1 MLASFGA
8 TITKTASYDTVRIW
22 TIQDSSYLIVAA
34 RYQLAISL
42 FRSGDM
48 GGLLVAGLIEDYKLE
63 ELRSMPVKMIAKICE
78 CFRSLSRD

>member
-8 TITKTASYDTVRIW
+8 VITKTASYDTVRIW

-42 FRSGDM
+42 FRSADM
-48 GGLLVAGLIEDYKLE
+48 GGLLAAGLIEDYILK
-63 ELRSMPVKMIAKICE
+63 ELRAVPVEMIAKICE
-78 CFRSLSRD
+78 SFRSLSRD